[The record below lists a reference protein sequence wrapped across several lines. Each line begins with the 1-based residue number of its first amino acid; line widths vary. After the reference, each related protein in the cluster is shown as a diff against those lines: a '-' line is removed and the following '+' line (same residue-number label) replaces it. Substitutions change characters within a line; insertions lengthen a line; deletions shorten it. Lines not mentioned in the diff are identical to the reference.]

1 MTSQAA
7 VSAVHRF
14 ALGPRQS
21 ELQAAMRDP
30 QAWLLGQLDAALPAA
45 AFAGLPSSL
54 DYLRREADYQQQQK
68 VARQYGG
75 GSDDP
80 EAIKQM
86 ARALYRE
93 ATAEELRRRY
103 VWAATTPDG
112 FAERIVRFWS
122 NHFAVSVDKRPAAL
136 YAAPMEREAIRPHA
150 FGSFTD
156 LVLAVETH
164 PAMLRY
170 LDNTASVGDDSPQAL
185 RARAKNPDARGP
197 GLNENLAR
205 EIMELHTLGVN
216 GGYTQADVT
225 ELARAITG
233 WGVPGAR
240 DFERDAAASSF
251 MFRAG
256 AHEGGTRSVL
266 GRRYAQEGQAQ
277 GRAVL
282 ADLCVHPATARH
294 VCMQLARH
302 FVADVPP
309 PTLVQRM
316 AQAWTHSGGDLP
328 AVYRVLVESRE
339 AWAADA
345 RKFRTPDD
353 YLVAGLRAGGIDALD
368 DKRGKMLV
376 GVLGK
381 LGQPPFTPRSPAGF
395 ADDAASWNGPDALWK
410 RVQVAQSLARIG
422 GDPDPQAVV
431 DSVWGDRLDADT
443 ALAVHRAESRR
454 DALALLFASPAFQWR
469 A

>member
-14 ALGPRQS
+14 ALGPRQGD
-21 ELQAAMRDP
+21 LQAATRDP

-54 DYLRREADYQQQQK
+54 DYLRRETDYQQQQK
-68 VARQYGG
+68 VARQSGG

-122 NHFAVSVDKRPAAL
+122 NHFAVSADKRPAAL

-170 LDNTASVGDDSPQAL
+170 LDNTASVGDDSPQAV

-316 AQAWTHSGGDLP
+316 AQAWTRSGGDLP

-368 DKRGKMLV
+368 DKRARMLV